1 MCTYKVKQYTQRYII
16 GKSLKYIYNLWK
28 ITKYAS
34 VSLVLNQI
42 DDNNFPMHRSIY
54 KVLSFLLCF
63 YTPVNNKHLE
73 LFSLSFI
80 KTDC

>member
-34 VSLVLNQI
+34 VSLESNRGQ
-42 DDNNFPMHRSIY
+42 
-54 KVLSFLLCF
+54 
-63 YTPVNNKHLE
+63 
-73 LFSLSFI
+73 
-80 KTDC
+80 